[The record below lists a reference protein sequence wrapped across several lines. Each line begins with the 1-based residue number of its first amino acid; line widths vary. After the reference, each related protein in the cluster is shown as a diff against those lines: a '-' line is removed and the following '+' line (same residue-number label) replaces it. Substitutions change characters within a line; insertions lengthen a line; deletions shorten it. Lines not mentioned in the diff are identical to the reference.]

1 MDGLLNTNKPK
12 GITSYDVIRFI
23 KKNFHFK
30 GKIGHSGTLDPAA
43 TGVLLVCLGKATK
56 LSSLLMAQEKEYE
69 ATLKLGIRTDTLDEK
84 GKILSRIDKISIT
97 EEATKKVL
105 FSFIGEIKQVP
116 PLVSALKY
124 QGRRMYEI
132 AREGKDVPRKAR
144 RIIIKEIKIKE
155 IKIPF
160 ISFRVV
166 CSKGTYVRALCRD
179 IGEQLGCGAFQ
190 SNLIRKRIGPFLLK
204 DALTLE
210 RLKERGLSSS
220 LIPISEVLNFIK
232 NKVEQARPLQ

>member
-1 MDGLLNTNKPK
+1 MDGLLNIEKPK

-30 GKIGHSGTLDPAA
+30 GRIGHSGTLDPAA
-43 TGVLLVCLGKATK
+43 TGMLLVCLGKATK

-69 ATLKLGIRTDTLDEK
+69 ATLRLGVRTDTLDEE
-84 GKILSRIDKISIT
+84 GKVLSRIDKVSVT
-97 EEATKKVL
+97 EEEIRKV
-105 FSFIGEIKQVP
+105 FSSFVGEVKQVP

-132 AREGKDVPRKAR
+132 AWEGKDVPRRAR
-144 RIIIKEIKIKE
+144 SIRIKELEIKE

-160 ISFRVV
+160 VSFRVV

-179 IGEQLGCGAFQ
+179 IGELLGCGAFQ
-190 SNLIRKRIGPFLLK
+190 SALIRRRIGPFLLR
-204 DALTLE
+204 DAHTLE
-210 RLKERGLSSS
+210 RLKERGLFSS
-220 LIPISEVLNFIK
+220 LIPISEVLNLIK
-232 NKVEQARPLQ
+232 KTE

>member
-1 MDGLLNTNKPK
+1 MDGLLNIEKPK

-30 GKIGHSGTLDPAA
+30 GRIGHSGTLDPAA
-43 TGVLLVCLGKATK
+43 TGMLLVCLGKATK

-69 ATLKLGIRTDTLDEK
+69 ATLRLGVRTDTLDEE
-84 GKILSRIDKISIT
+84 GKVLSRIDKVSVT
-97 EEATKKVL
+97 EEEIRKV
-105 FSFIGEIKQVP
+105 FSSFVGEVKQVP

-132 AREGKDVPRKAR
+132 AREGKDVPRRAR
-144 RIIIKEIKIKE
+144 RIRIMELEIKE

-160 ISFRVV
+160 VSFRVV

-179 IGEQLGCGAFQ
+179 IGELLGCGAFQ
-190 SNLIRKRIGPFLLK
+190 SALIRRRIGPFLLR
-204 DALTLE
+204 DAHTLE
-210 RLKERGLSSS
+210 RLKERGLFSS
-220 LIPISEVLNFIK
+220 LIPISEVLNLIK
-232 NKVEQARPLQ
+232 KAE